1 MKLNIPYFRQEKN
14 TTCGVACLRM
24 VMAFYSK
31 DIKEFEL
38 EETCETG
45 WLGGCPRMR
54 NSILVIQYI
63 VVYYKANPNM
73 MWSKSLNSYSRTGS

>member
-1 MKLNIPYFRQEKN
+1 MIFNIFLKN
-14 TTCGVACLRM
+14 MNQNSQHNYTHNITCHSLESRSIR
-24 VMAFYSK
+24 FYYTISLV
-31 DIKEFEL
+31 IV
-38 EETCETG
+38 T
-45 WLGGCPRMR
+45 LGGCPRMR